1 MRSEF
6 SRIFD
11 MVIMHATA
19 IAAAGQQA
27 GMPSIAH
34 HRARKYV
41 AEAAARQARCTVAVP
56 TRWLSRAAGR

>member
-1 MRSEF
+1 
-6 SRIFD
+6 